1 VKPVGLR
8 GVRRYGRMAAAMI
21 VIVLSVAGCGL
32 DSSPPDGPTVP
43 DGAIDVPPPAIPNAD
58 PAAVAWLDRLM
69 ADAQQ
74 GGSADTSILTQ
85 AQYGQLVTSLPPL
98 ACCIQSVA
106 QQLNSINPARRVAP
120 AGIQQFLT
128 DWCYL
133 DIRTAVGRMFAT
145 IPGADVRTLPVLNQ
159 LLSLF

>member
-1 VKPVGLR
+1 MRSESPGLQRTADYLWGVLLGSLSAVKPVGLR
-8 GVRRYGRMAAAMI
+8 GIRRYGRMAAAMI

-32 DSSPPDGPTVP
+32 DSSPPAGPTVP

-85 AQYGQLVTSLPPL
+85 A
-98 ACCIQSVA
+98 
-106 QQLNSINPARRVAP
+106 
-120 AGIQQFLT
+120 
-128 DWCYL
+128 
-133 DIRTAVGRMFAT
+133 
-145 IPGADVRTLPVLNQ
+145 
-159 LLSLF
+159 